1 MFTDTD
7 VAPEAPGDIWA
18 SELGSTSVVIQW
30 SQPSLGPPV
39 YYHNITYM
47 GGCSVLVSSLVTT
60 GNINDVTVVGLEKGA
75 VYNISVCSLGL
86 FNISSPQ
93 ASIEVQTKATGKAP
107 SLITLPL

>member
-7 VAPEAPGDIWA
+7 VAPERPGNVLA
-18 SELGSTSVVIQW
+18 SELGSTSAVIQW
-30 SQPSLGPPV
+30 SQPSQSPPI
-39 YYHNITYM
+39 YYHNITYV

-60 GNINDVTVVGLEKGA
+60 GNISDVTVVGLEEGA

-93 ASIEVQTKATGKAP
+93 ASTEVQTKATGKDNVNVVP
-107 SLITLPL
+107 C